1 MKQTRAILGALL
13 LTGCGSLS
21 GMAGDPV
28 EVFPVAPDAPERWAA
43 AGVTGETPSGDWL
56 AQFNDP
62 VMEALVAE
70 TLQSNPNIRAQYFAV
85 QAAQAQARGV
95 YGRSLPNV
103 GAGLS
108 AGVNSTYSEVADERF
123 TDPTYSLGVDASWTA
138 DLWGR
143 VRSSVEAAR
152 SDYVASQAD
161 LASARLSLGA
171 QTAIAWTDLNQAVA
185 QYRVAVETYEARER
199 ILSLTERRFARGLV
213 DSLDVRLA
221 RSALAS
227 AEAAIASREQARDNA
242 VRRLEIL
249 VGRYPANAIDAPG
262 ELPALEPIEAAGT
275 PVMLLTRRPD
285 VAAAEARVVSAG
297 LRAEQARLAVLPS
310 LSLTASAGTN
320 TDDFAD
326 LFDPTR
332 IAANAIASLAQPVFN
347 GGALKADREAALAN
361 AEAVLSSYVANVL
374 LAWREVEDAIGSD
387 RYLAQQVEAQSRA
400 LEEAVRA
407 EELATRQ
414 YSNGLITI
422 FNLIDAQTRR
432 LNAESTLI
440 AARAARVSNR
450 IAFHLAIGGG
460 IPGEPVS
467 YDEDRI
473 APQ

>member
-1 MKQTRAILGALL
+1 MKQTRAILGALA

-21 GMAGDPV
+21 GVAGDPV
-28 EVFPVAPDAPERWAA
+28 AVFPVAPDAPERWAA
-43 AGVTGETPSGDWL
+43 AGVTGETPAADWL

-62 VMEALVAE
+62 VMEALVGE
-70 TLQSNPNIRAQYFAV
+70 TLQANPSIRAQYFTV
-85 QAAQAQARGV
+85 QAVRAQSRSV

-103 GAGLS
+103 SAGLS
-108 AGVNSTYSEVADERF
+108 GGVTSNYSEIADDRF
-123 TDPTYSLGVDASWTA
+123 TDPTYSLGLDASWTA

-143 VRSSVEAAR
+143 IRASIEASEA
-152 SDYVASQAD
+152 DLAASEAD
-161 LASARLSLGA
+161 LASARLSLAA
-171 QTAIAWTDLNQAVA
+171 QTAIAWTDLNEAVA
-185 QYRVAVETYEARER
+185 QERVAIQTYDVRNR
-199 ILSLTERRFARGLV
+199 TLSLTERRFARGVV

-227 AEAAIASREQARDNA
+227 AEASIAARKQARENA

-249 VGRYPANAIDAPG
+249 LGRYPQNAIEAPG
-262 ELPALEPIEAAGT
+262 RLPDLAPISAAGT

-285 VAAAEARVVSAG
+285 VAASEARVVAAG

-310 LSLTASAGTN
+310 LSLTASVGTTE
-320 TDDFAD
+320 TDLAD
-326 LFDPTR
+326 LVDPTR

-347 GGALKADREAALAN
+347 GGALKADRDAALAS
-361 AEAVLSSYVANVL
+361 AESVLANYVASVL
-374 LAWREVEDAIGSD
+374 LAWREVEEAIASD
-387 RYLAQQVEAQSRA
+387 TYLAQQVDAQQRA
-400 LEEAVRA
+400 LDEAMKA

-440 AARAARVSNR
+440 SARSARVSNR
-450 IAFHLAIGGG
+450 IAFHLAVGGG

-467 YDEDRI
+467 EPVENQ
-473 APQ
+473 AP

>member
-1 MKQTRAILGALL
+1 MKQARAILGALA

-28 EVFPVAPDAPERWAA
+28 AVFPVAPDAPERWAA
-43 AGVTGETPSGDWL
+43 AGVTGEVPEANWL
-56 AQFNDP
+56 AQFNDS

-70 TLQSNPNIRAQYFAV
+70 TLQANPNIRAQYYTV
-85 QAAQAQARGV
+85 QAARAQARGV

-103 GAGLS
+103 GVGLS
-108 AGVNSTYSEVADERF
+108 AGVNSTYSEAADDRF
-123 TDPTYSLGVDASWTA
+123 TDPTYSLGADASWTA

-143 VRSSVEAAR
+143 IRASIEASEA
-152 SDYVASQAD
+152 DLAATEAD
-161 LASARLSLGA
+161 LASAKLSLAA
-171 QTAIAWTDLNQAVA
+171 QTAIAWADLNEAVA
-185 QYRVAVETYEARER
+185 QEQVAIQTFDARER

-227 AEAAIASREQARDNA
+227 AEASIAARKQASENA

-249 VGRYPANAIDAPG
+249 LGRYPGNAIKAPG
-262 ELPALEPIEAAGT
+262 TLPELEPIQAAGT
-275 PVMLLTRRPD
+275 PVMLLSRRPD
-285 VAAAEARVVSAG
+285 VAAAEARVVAAG
-297 LRAEQARLAVLPS
+297 LRAEQARLAILPTLS
-310 LSLTASAGTN
+310 LSASVGTN
-320 TDDFAD
+320 ETEFVD
-326 LFDPTR
+326 LFDPAR

-347 GGALKADREAALAN
+347 GGALKADKQAALAT
-361 AEAVLSSYVANVL
+361 AETVLSNYVASVL
-374 LAWREVEDAIGSD
+374 LAWREVEDAIAAD
-387 RYLAQQVEAQSRA
+387 TYLAQQVEAQRRA
-400 LEEAVRA
+400 LDEAIKA

-440 AARAARVSNR
+440 SVRSARVSNR
-450 IAFHLAIGGG
+450 IAFHLAVGGG

-467 YDEDRI
+467 ENVDNN
-473 APQ
+473 AP